1 MLLKVVIHFIFNS
14 NVVFLYL
21 DIAQYI
27 HPGFCHQALWFCFTL
42 LQTVLFHYYK
52 LCYDEL

>member
-42 LQTVLFHYYK
+42 FHYYK